1 MPGHRLQTLLE
12 PRSIAMVGASP
23 RPASFG
29 WRSYRAPVDGGY
41 EGDIHL
47 VNPRYETIDGRVC
60 ADSLRDLKGVE
71 HAVLNVSN
79 TLLEGV
85 LDDAIAAGI
94 PAVTIFA
101 SGYLE
106 GDHDPPLL
114 ERLRTKTRAAKINVC
129 GGNGTGFKNRDHKV
143 QCTLVS
149 HPEDVAGEIAWIAQ
163 SGSVYGSLIETD
175 GRIRF
180 NLSVSSGQEI
190 ATSAADYMDYA
201 LELPTTRA
209 IALSIETI
217 RDPDGFVAAA
227 QTARDRGIRVVA
239 LKVARTEASAK
250 MALSH
255 SGALAGN
262 DDVYNAVFERAG
274 VTRAH
279 DFDELIATLQLAI
292 QPRVMVPGGIVAIAD
307 SGGEREHLAD
317 LADAENVRFADI
329 SSQTR
334 AKLAERLEYGL
345 DPVNPLDAWGTGN
358 NFLEIFSGCFQALVE
373 DEDAGIGVWVA
384 DMRDEEEFRRPYEA
398 PARAIAESTGKPVVF
413 ANTVPNGVVHETANR
428 LREAGTPLLDG
439 LGPAIKAVSNAMIW
453 RDDDA
458 RSPMQ
463 PPAPPAGNVVT
474 SWRERLGDREPLDEA
489 EGLAL
494 LREFGIATVEAK
506 VVGDANAARDAATSL
521 GWPVVLKT
529 AMPGIAHKSDVEGVV
544 LGIESEAQ
552 LLSAYATLSEKLGSR
567 CLVESMAAPGVEMVF
582 GLTTDPQFGPVV
594 LVGAGGILVEVMGDV
609 SYAIPPFDTPEAR
622 RLLDRLRA
630 RALLDGVRGGTAAD
644 VDALAQ
650 SLARFSVLASTLG
663 DVISEMDVNPIIA
676 GPSSALAAD
685 VLIMSARTSA
695 SISPDG

>member
-1 MPGHRLQTLLE
+1 MSDHRLQTLLE

-23 RPASFG
+23 KTDSFG
-29 WRSYRAPVDGGY
+29 WWAYRALVDGGY

-47 VNPRYETIDGRVC
+47 VNPRYETIDGRAC
-60 ADSLRDLKGVE
+60 ADSLRDLNGVE

-79 TLLEGV
+79 ALLEGV

-114 ERLRTKTRAAKINVC
+114 ERLRTKTRKAEINVC

-149 HPEDVAGEIAWIAQ
+149 HPEDVAGEIALIAQ

-190 ATSAADYMDYA
+190 ATSTADYMDYA
-201 LELPTTRA
+201 IELPTTRA
-209 IALSIETI
+209 IALFIETI
-217 RDPDGFVAAA
+217 RDPAGFVAAA
-227 QTARDRGIRVVA
+227 QTARERGIRVVA
-239 LKVARTEASAK
+239 LKVARSEASAK

-262 DDVYNAVFERAG
+262 DDVYNALFERVG
-274 VTRAH
+274 VTRVH

-317 LADAENVRFADI
+317 LADKEKVRFADI
-329 SSQTR
+329 SRQTR
-334 AKLAERLEYGL
+334 AKLAERLDYGL

-358 NFLEIFSGCFQALVE
+358 NFMEIFSGCFQTLVE

-384 DMRDEEEFRRPYEA
+384 DLRDDGEFRWPYEA
-398 PARAIAESTGKPVVF
+398 AALATAESTGKPVVF

-439 LGPAIKAVSNAMIW
+439 LGPAMKAVSNAMTW
-453 RDDDA
+453 RDNDA
-458 RSPMQ
+458 RAPMHPPQ
-463 PPAPPAGNVVT
+463 PPDKKVVT
-474 SWRERLGDREPLDEA
+474 RWSERLRDREPLDEA
-489 EGLAL
+489 EGLDL
-494 LREFGIATVEAK
+494 LRGFGMATVDAK
-506 VVGDANAARDAATSL
+506 VVKDAETAVAAANSL
-521 GWPVVLKT
+521 GWPVALKT
-529 AMPGIAHKSDVEGVV
+529 AMSGIAHKSDVGGVV
-544 LGIESEAQ
+544 LGIESEEQ
-552 LLSAYATLSEKLGSR
+552 LLGAYAALCEKLGPR
-567 CLVESMAAPGVEMVF
+567 CVVESMAAPGVEMVF

-594 LVGAGGILVEVMGDV
+594 LVGTGGILVEVMGDV
-609 SYAIPPFDTPEAR
+609 SYAIPPFDAVEAR
-622 RLLDRLRA
+622 RLIDRLRA
-630 RALLDGVRGGTAAD
+630 RPLLDGVRGGPAAN

-650 SLARFSVLASTLG
+650 ALARFSVLASTLG
-663 DVISEMDVNPIIA
+663 DVVKELDVNPVIA
-676 GPSSALAAD
+676 GPSSAVAAD
-685 VLIMSARTSA
+685 VFIVSVRTQE
-695 SISPDG
+695 

>member
-23 RPASFG
+23 KPDSFG
-29 WRSYRAPVDGGY
+29 WRSYRALVDGGY

-47 VNPRYETIDGRVC
+47 VNPRHETIDGCVC
-60 ADSLRDLKGVE
+60 VDSLRDLSGIE

-79 TLLEGV
+79 ARLEGV

-114 ERLRTKTRAAKINVC
+114 ERLRTKTREAGINVC

-149 HPEDVAGEIAWIAQ
+149 HPEDVAGEIALIAQ

-201 LELPTTRA
+201 IELPTTRA
-209 IALSIETI
+209 IALFIETI
-217 RDPDGFVAAA
+217 RDPAGFVAAA
-227 QTARDRGIRVVA
+227 QTARERGIRVVA
-239 LKVARTEASAK
+239 LKVARSEASAK

-279 DFDELIATLQLAI
+279 DFDELIATLQMAT
-292 QPRVMVPGGIVAIAD
+292 QPRVMVRGGIVAIAD

-334 AKLAERLEYGL
+334 AKLAEQLEYGL

-384 DMRDEEEFRRPYEA
+384 DMRDDEEFRWPYEA
-398 PARAIAESTGKPVVF
+398 AARAIAESTGKPVVF

-453 RDDDA
+453 RDNDA

-463 PPAPPAGNVVT
+463 PPAPPAENVVAG
-474 SWRERLGDREPLDEA
+474 WRERFGESRPFDET

-494 LREFGIATVEAK
+494 LREFGIAAVEAK
-506 VVGDANAARDAATSL
+506 VVEDADAACDAANSL

-529 AMPGIAHKSDVEGVV
+529 AMPGIAHKSDVGGVW
-544 LGIESEAQ
+544 LGIDSEEQ
-552 LLSAYATLSEKLGSR
+552 LLEAYATLCEKLGPR

-609 SYAIPPFDTPEAR
+609 SHAIPPFDTTEAR
-622 RLLDRLRA
+622 RLIDRLRA
-630 RALLDGVRGGTAAD
+630 RALLDGVRGGATAD

-663 DVISEMDVNPIIA
+663 DVIKEMDVNPVIA

-685 VLIMSARTSA
+685 VLIVSARTNA